1 MLTGGVIAAVVAAMT
16 VPVPGHAVGDHTAV
30 FRAGY
35 RSYTSASCHPD
46 REVNITGPV
55 EKAYRDPV
63 GDAVAGHGD
72 ITGAWISD
80 LRGVVTFKIDVKNM
94 PHDLL
99 VIDFDT
105 NCDDYEDYLV
115 GVYGLRTNGG
125 SVELYRF
132 NGKERFPSRAPTIV
146 RTRSRRTV
154 GATTYTFRFSSSRFG
169 GTTAFRFKAHMSPP
183 TIYERSD
190 WAPDNK
196 YDYWYY
202 DLLSR

>member
-125 SVELYRF
+125 GVELYRF
-132 NGKERFPSRAPTIV
+132 NGKERFPSRTDDRPDALAPHCRRYHLHV
-146 RTRSRRTV
+146 PFQFKPLWRDNGVPLLGVGGHEESLGRRRHFGLGSR
-154 GATTYTFRFSSSRFG
+154 
-169 GTTAFRFKAHMSPP
+169 
-183 TIYERSD
+183 
-190 WAPDNK
+190 
-196 YDYWYY
+196 
-202 DLLSR
+202 